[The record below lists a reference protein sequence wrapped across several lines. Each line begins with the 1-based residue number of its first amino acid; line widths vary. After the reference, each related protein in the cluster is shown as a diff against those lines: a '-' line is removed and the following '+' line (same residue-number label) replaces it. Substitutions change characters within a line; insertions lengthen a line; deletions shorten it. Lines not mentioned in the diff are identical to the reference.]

1 MKTII
6 TIGSGRTTPSHI
18 VLQGEHI
25 SDKHGE
31 LVLFEGGRITYE
43 DYSSNG
49 TIVNGKEIHNA
60 QCEVRRGDTIIFP
73 KNVALDWSRVP
84 QVPPATSS
92 TFATRHIGRDASNDI
107 RYEEKQISRTH
118 AMIRVNKNCDVTI
131 YDKSVNGT
139 TLNGAPVQRFTE
151 IPVKRGKDRIV
162 FAGRYELDW
171 NQIPKPANCRKILI
185 PIFVGLLAVLASG
198 LAWWFTGGET
208 TVPVTSSSP
217 SPDTTVVC
225 SNEEE
230 FEKHSVLVIRY
241 SIAKLLFGNDVIYF
255 GSDPQ
260 QQPSLSKENL
270 KPFTSTGTAFG
281 VREDGYFTTN
291 YHVVA
296 SYAESEKALADELL
310 LKYRKAM
317 EAIIKYANSTGY
329 KINYEDITYETQKIV
344 VVKDGNR
351 VYSRTFTNYEN
362 LPAGQF
368 YEVTIHLE
376 DQLNDL
382 AIIRIADSE
391 LNKQFSYL
399 TFDCIGNDDDIKP
412 NTQVR
417 YIGYPANKIINFE
430 GGEIYYD
437 VSKYRSSGQINK
449 LEDNGRDFMADYTNA
464 GGASGSP
471 VYDLQT
477 GKLIGIN
484 RAMRPDAPNQQ
495 SGTTSFAIKV
505 GHLRKLMEQLPPVNN

>member
-18 VLQGEHI
+18 VVQGDHI

-171 NQIPKPANCRKILI
+171 NQIPKPTNCRKILI

-198 LAWWFTGGET
+198 LAWWFNHSGGEI

-217 SPDTTVVC
+217 SPDTTTVVC
-225 SNEEE
+225 SKEEQ
-230 FEKHSVLVIRY
+230 FEKHSVFVIRY
-241 SIAKLLFGNDVIYF
+241 GIAKVLIKNDVLYF
-255 GSDPQ
+255 GSDPRQ
-260 QQPSLSKENL
+260 GPSLTKDNL
-270 KPFTSTGTAFG
+270 KPFTAIGTAFG
-281 VREDGYFTTN
+281 VQDGYLATN

-296 SYAESEKALADELL
+296 SYPDADVELAKNLI
-310 LKYRKAM
+310 KIYPKAM
-317 EAIIKYANSTGY
+317 TAILSYAKSIGY
-329 KINYEDITYETQKIV
+329 NVRYEDITLETIKTYI
-344 VVKDGNR
+344 VKDGNR
-351 VYSRTFTNYEN
+351 VYFRDFNKIED

-368 YEVTIHLE
+368 YEVKLHLA
-376 DQLNDL
+376 DRKNDL
-382 AIIRIADSE
+382 AIIKLLDPGVW
-391 LNKQFSYL
+391 NQFSYL
-399 TFDCIGNDDDIKP
+399 PSACIGNDEDIKP
-412 NTQVR
+412 NVSNR
-417 YIGYPANKIINFE
+417 YIGYPAQKIINLEE
-430 GGEIYYD
+430 GYYD
-437 VSKYRSSGQINK
+437 ISKYRSSGQINK
-449 LEDNGRDFMADYTNA
+449 LEDNGREFMSDYTNS

-471 VYDLQT
+471 VYDVAT

-484 RAMRPDAPNQQ
+484 RAMRLDGPDQQ
-495 SGTTSFAIKV
+495 SSNTSFAIKV

>member
-118 AMIRVNKNCDVTI
+118 AMIRVDKNGVVTL

-139 TLNGAPVQRFTE
+139 TINGAPVQRFTE
-151 IPVKRGKDRIV
+151 IPVKHGKDRIV
-162 FAGRYELDW
+162 FAGRYELNW
-171 NQIPKPANCRKILI
+171 SQIPQPTSHRKLLV
-185 PIFVGLLAVLASG
+185 PVAGVLAVLAIVFVLWRNPISYKPEDPNINQ
-198 LAWWFTGGET
+198 TQDT
-208 TVPVTSSSP
+208 
-217 SPDTTVVC
+217 TTVVC

-230 FEKHSVLVIRY
+230 FEKHSVFVIRY
-241 SIAKLLFGNDVIYF
+241 GIAKVLIKNDVLYF
-255 GSDPQ
+255 GSDPRQ
-260 QQPSLSKENL
+260 GPSLTKDNL
-270 KPFTSTGTAFG
+270 KPFTSIGTAFG
-281 VREDGYFTTN
+281 VQDGFFATN

-296 SYAESEKALADELL
+296 SYPDADEELARNL
-310 LKYRKAM
+310 IKMYPRAM
-317 EAIIKYANSTGY
+317 TAILSYAKSIGY
-329 KINYEDITYETQKIV
+329 NVRFEDISLETIKTYI
-344 VVKDGNR
+344 VKDGNR
-351 VYSRTFTNYEN
+351 VYYKDFNKYED

-368 YEVTIHLE
+368 YEVKLHLE
-376 DQLNDL
+376 DRKNDL
-382 AIIRIADSE
+382 AIIKLLDSGVW
-391 LNKQFSYL
+391 NQFNYL
-399 TFDCIGNDDDIKP
+399 PSACVGDDEDIKA
-412 NTQVR
+412 NAKVR

-430 GGEIYYD
+430 EGYYD
-437 VSKYRSSGQINK
+437 ISKYRSSGDINK
-449 LEDNGRDFMADYTNA
+449 FMDDGRDLMADYQNG

-471 VYDLQT
+471 VYDVTT

-484 RAMRPDAPNQQ
+484 RAMRLDGPNQQ
-495 SGTTSFAIKV
+495 SSNTSFAIKV
-505 GHLRKLMEQLPPVNN
+505 GHLRKLMEQLPSVSN

>member
-18 VLQGEHI
+18 VVQGDHI

-151 IPVKRGKDRIV
+151 IPVKHGKDRIV
-162 FAGRYELDW
+162 FAGRYELNW
-171 NQIPKPANCRKILI
+171 SQIPQPTSHRKLLV
-185 PIFVGLLAVLASG
+185 PVAGVLAVLAIVFVLWKNFNSDKTAP
-198 LAWWFTGGET
+198 L
-208 TVPVTSSSP
+208 
-217 SPDTTVVC
+217 PDQTPDTTTVVC
-225 SNEEE
+225 SKEEE

-317 EAIIKYANSTGY
+317 EAIIKYANSIGY
-329 KINYEDITYETQKIV
+329 KIKYEDITYETQKIV

-382 AIIRIADSE
+382 AIIRLTDSD

-399 TFDCIGNDDDIKP
+399 PFDCIGNDDDIKP